1 MALPAAGPARAA
13 RRRLPRRAMALSA
26 VLVVQTALSLRL
38 TWTDTAFQDEA
49 LYLRAGHLEWAHW
62 TRHTPI
68 PDFPAYFSGAPV
80 AYPPLG

>member
-1 MALPAAGPARAA
+1 MALGI
-13 RRRLPRRAMALSA
+13 
-26 VLVVQTALSLRL
+26 VLVAQAALSLRL

-62 TRHTPI
+62 TRHAPI

-80 AYPPLG
+80 A